1 MVGSCVP
8 SGARA
13 DLGDRGHHL
22 RPDPQPDDGV
32 VPRLLDIRLA
42 EGRRLGVEPAEGAG
56 DQLVRDRLGDAAPT
70 ALGLRPSGPRPSQ
83 QEARGRRDL
92 HWREEPGLRGGRQK
106 GKKALLIVAVEQPQ
120 KGFGRARLIPVA
132 DAKAKTVRA
141 FLADHVEPGS
151 TVVTDGFA
159 SYAPCT
165 VPNLAS
171 RVVSCAFVEVR
182 PPCGTR

>member
-1 MVGSCVP
+1 
-8 SGARA
+8 
-13 DLGDRGHHL
+13 
-22 RPDPQPDDGV
+22 
-32 VPRLLDIRLA
+32 
-42 EGRRLGVEPAEGAG
+42 
-56 DQLVRDRLGDAAPT
+56 
-70 ALGLRPSGPRPSQ
+70 
-83 QEARGRRDL
+83 
-92 HWREEPGLRGGRQK
+92 
-106 GKKALLIVAVEQPQ
+106 VEQPQ